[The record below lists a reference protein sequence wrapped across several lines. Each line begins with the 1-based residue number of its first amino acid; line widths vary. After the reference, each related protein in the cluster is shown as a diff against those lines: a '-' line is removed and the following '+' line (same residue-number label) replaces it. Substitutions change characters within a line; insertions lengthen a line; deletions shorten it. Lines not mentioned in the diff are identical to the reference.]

1 MTNVGWQKLTMCP
14 IFQFATSY
22 TTFVG
27 DALRLRLP
35 LEYMNFTGISSISQ
49 KKTQETENIPHS
61 KWSFRGLLKA
71 QGSSIYF

>member
-35 LEYMNFTGISSISQ
+35 LKYMNFTGISSISQ
-49 KKTQETENIPHS
+49 KKRRKQKISCIPN
-61 KWSFRGLLKA
+61 GAL
-71 QGSSIYF
+71 GDY

>member
-49 KKTQETENIPHS
+49 KNAGNRKYPTFQME
-61 KWSFRGLLKA
+61 L
-71 QGSSIYF
+71 